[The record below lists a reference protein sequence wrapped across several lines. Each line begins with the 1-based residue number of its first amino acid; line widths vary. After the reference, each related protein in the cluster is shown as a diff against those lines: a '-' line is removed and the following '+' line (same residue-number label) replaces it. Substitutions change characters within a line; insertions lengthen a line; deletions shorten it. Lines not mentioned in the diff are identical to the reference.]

1 MDDEV
6 DKQLKQLAI
15 EAQQHPPKSELR
27 QQALAKLL
35 SAIQQSG
42 KLVHPRQGQ
51 FQGFYEEIYAEALQ
65 RLFYF
70 MCEQIDRYNPEKEV
84 LQWVNFL
91 LKQRFF
97 IEASREVLPLLPNGI
112 RNGHFTRLTIED
124 LDRNH
129 LNEANPQLTPLLSE
143 EVIQCLEEDPEG
155 IFQAACVADNA
166 AANFQYLAMSRAA
179 GYTWKEISAELGMT
193 ISTLS
198 SFYKRSLTKFAPRIR
213 EYLSR

>member
-1 MDDEV
+1 MDKTDEH
-6 DKQLKQLAI
+6 LKQLAI
-15 EAQQHPPKSELR
+15 EAQRHPPRSELR
-27 QQALAKLL
+27 QRALTKLL

-65 RLFYF
+65 RLFAF
-70 MCEQIDRYNPEKEV
+70 ICEQIDRYNPEKEV
-84 LQWVNFL
+84 LQWINFL

-97 IEASREVLPLLPNGI
+97 IEASREVLPLLPNGV
-112 RNGHFTRLTIED
+112 RNGRFTRLTIED

-129 LNEANPQLTPLLSE
+129 LNEANPQLSPLLSE
-143 EVIQCLEEDPEG
+143 EVIQCVEEDPEG
-155 IFQAACVADNA
+155 LFQAACAADNP
-166 AANFQYLAMSRAA
+166 AANFQYLAMQRAA
-179 GYTWKEISAELGMT
+179 GYTWKEISLQLGIK

-198 SFYKRSLTKFAPRIR
+198 CFYKRSLTKFGPRIR